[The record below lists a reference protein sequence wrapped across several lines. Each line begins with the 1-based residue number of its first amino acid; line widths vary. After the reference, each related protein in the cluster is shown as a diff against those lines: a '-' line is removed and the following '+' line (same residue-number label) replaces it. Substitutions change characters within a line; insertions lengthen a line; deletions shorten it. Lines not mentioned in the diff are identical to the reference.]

1 VVSLRCPG
9 QAVIQ
14 ATAKD
19 TDGGLTF
26 PSGGPMRHFHRLT
39 LCASQVVAAALV
51 SSTLAATDTS
61 SANYVMPGCR
71 DFISS
76 NSLTPAYPFV
86 QGFCAGV
93 IQSLIYD
100 SHDICLPSGVEKGSG
115 STPCCPIHR
124 QSTGSVARK
133 TSMRWRLKPCVRHG
147 HANGETS
154 CPIVLC

>member
-1 VVSLRCPG
+1 
-9 QAVIQ
+9 
-14 ATAKD
+14 
-19 TDGGLTF
+19 
-26 PSGGPMRHFHRLT
+26 MRHFHRLT

-93 IQSLIYD
+93 IQGLIYD
-100 SHDICLPSGVEKGSG
+100 SHDICLPSGVEKGQAVRIVVQYIDSQ
-115 STPCCPIHR
+115 P
-124 QSTGSVARK
+124 AR
-133 TSMRWRLKPCVRHG
+133 LHENFNALALEALVRHG